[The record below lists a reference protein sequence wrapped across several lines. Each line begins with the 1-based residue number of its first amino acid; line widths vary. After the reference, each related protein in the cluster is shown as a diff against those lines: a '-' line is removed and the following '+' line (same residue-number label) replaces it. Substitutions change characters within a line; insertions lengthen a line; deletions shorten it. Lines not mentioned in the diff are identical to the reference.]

1 VACAGGRNLDGEL
14 GASRHAGTSNINRV
28 PVQIIGYAG
37 AGHGHEV
44 IAVSSGGSH
53 VVALATP
60 DGRTDRHVPRR
71 TLVWGDNSMGQIGA
85 PETAEARAVM
95 PRRLLRSLFPHSD
108 KGNVIDDTNR
118 RVCYKRWDAGVVSHY
133 LELATGVRG
142 IKDIEGDINTQMG
155 GQYISITTDEE
166 SERVSFHLRGN
177 GVQFDFFS
185 DNCRALS
192 DRLGFSRGFEI
203 PATGLANEVR
213 TTCRQSRSAVPCAL
227 PSLRV
232 RVRPVTH
239 QPKKSM
245 CCLSGPRRRCVI
257 WKQLLA
263 CPV

>member
-1 VACAGGRNLDGEL
+1 MPE
-14 GASRHAGTSNINRV
+14 
-28 PVQIIGYAG
+28 QIIGYAG

-53 VVALATP
+53 VVALATA

-85 PETAEARAVM
+85 PEAAEARAVL
-95 PRRLLRSLFPHSD
+95 PRRLLRSLFPRSD
-108 KGNVIDDTNR
+108 KGNVIDSTNR
-118 RVCYKRWDAGVVSHY
+118 RVCYRRWDAGVVSHH
-133 LELATGVRG
+133 LELATGLRG
-142 IKDIEGDINTQMG
+142 IKDIEMDINTQMG

-177 GVQFDFFS
+177 GVQFDFLS

-203 PATGLANEVR
+203 PAKGLANEVC
-213 TTCRQSRSAVPCAL
+213 TTCRQSRSVVPCAL

-232 RVRPVTH
+232 RVRPVTP
-239 QPKKSM
+239 QKTKTNT
-245 CCLSGPRRRCVI
+245 CCLSARKGG
-257 WKQLLA
+257 A
-263 CPV
+263 